1 MTAQLAGTLGRL
13 LSTVDY
19 LRVTVGEPP
28 GDREWL
34 ASSAMTSDPERL
46 AAVVRSTA
54 ADRGTDRGDVAMS
67 LFVQGYAFRVASI
80 AIGAWL
86 LDDIVVDVAPRRC
99 AIALRRHRPNAVH
112 FDELR
117 AVAGGDPLAA
127 LHEVLV
133 EGHLAPLLD
142 NARAACRIGQP
153 LLWSNVGAACA
164 SSFGALMLAR
174 RDLHGEIRNRFEA
187 FLATARPEL
196 SGSGRV
202 VHVGPVWAW
211 ERSACCL
218 WYKTESGFKC
228 EDCSLWTQEERQV
241 RYDRVLAGLNALTC
255 SADDHSE
262 QTAQQDP
269 HRRADPHEDERNA
282 CAGLMPR
289 PADGHAPVIGRTN
302 SKR

>member
-1 MTAQLAGTLGRL
+1 
-13 LSTVDY
+13 
-19 LRVTVGEPP
+19 
-28 GDREWL
+28 
-34 ASSAMTSDPERL
+34 MTSDPEQL

-99 AIALRRHRPNAVH
+99 AIALGRNRPNSVH

-117 AVAGGDPLAA
+117 AVSGGDPLAA

-142 NARAACRIGQP
+142 NARAACPIGEP
-153 LLWSNVGAACA
+153 LLWSNVGAACV
-164 SSFGALMLAR
+164 SSFGAFMLAR

-187 FLATARPEL
+187 FLPPLGRSSPGRGESCRL
-196 SGSGRV
+196 SRCGRGSGRRV
-202 VHVGPVWAW
+202 VSVTRQSPVSGARTARFGRR
-211 ERSACCL
+211 RS
-218 WYKTESGFKC
+218 G
-228 EDCSLWTQEERQV
+228 
-241 RYDRVLAGLNALTC
+241 
-255 SADDHSE
+255 
-262 QTAQQDP
+262 
-269 HRRADPHEDERNA
+269 
-282 CAGLMPR
+282 R
-289 PADGHAPVIGRTN
+289 PATTGCWPGSTRDSVRLTTTPSKPLNRIPTVAPIRARTGLPVGRTWHETCASVRLVIGRTN